1 MGFDPN
7 EMMLDLFRSEV
18 ESHSE
23 ALTSSLLKLERE
35 PGSPDKTFF
44 DSMMRAAHSIKGAA
58 RIVGVDQAVD
68 LSHVLEDCFVAA
80 QRGEL
85 SFGPN
90 DVDVMLRSVDLIVKV
105 SEATKESPAAVS
117 ALEAQVRDVVVLLKA
132 VRTGQAIPAA
142 SISPAPIENA
152 IMPPTAHV
160 DGSIEPSV
168 AMQAERV
175 QATATSE
182 RAAKTHPE
190 PAANAA
196 AMPVITEITLK
207 FPQQLDRSHAEA
219 MRARLL
225 EQWHAQVERVTFDLS
240 QTRDIDAI
248 GVGFLASARQFIER
262 DHRARLNFQP
272 VSSEMGMVLR
282 IAGLQPNIDV
292 Q

>member
-7 EMMLDLFRSEV
+7 ELMLDLFRSEV

-35 PGSPDKTFF
+35 PGTPDKTFF

-90 DVDVMLRSVDLIVKV
+90 EVDVMLRSVDLIVKV

-117 ALEAQVRDVVVLLKA
+117 ALEAQVRDIVVLLKA

-142 SISPAPIENA
+142 SIRPAPIENTTV
-152 IMPPTAHV
+152 PPTALAA
-160 DGSIEPSV
+160 GSLEPSV
-168 AMQAERV
+168 AVPAERAV
-175 QATATSE
+175 
-182 RAAKTHPE
+182 P
-190 PAANAA
+190 
-196 AMPVITEITLK
+196 AMPARPVTTEIVLQ
-207 FPQQLDRSHAEA
+207 FPQHLDRNHAEA
-219 MRARLL
+219 MRAQLL

-248 GVGFLASARQFIER
+248 GVGFLASAQQFIQR
-262 DHRARLNFQP
+262 DHRARLVFQP
-272 VSSEMGMVLR
+272 VSNEMGLVLR
-282 IAGLQPNIDV
+282 IAGLQPIIDV

>member
-35 PGSPDKTFF
+35 SPDKTFF

-85 SFGPN
+85 SFSPN
-90 DVDVMLRSVDLIVKV
+90 DVDVMLRGVDLIVRI
-105 SEATKESPAAVS
+105 SEATKDSPAAVS
-117 ALEAQVRDVVVLLKA
+117 ALEEQVRDVVVRLKA

-142 SISPAPIENA
+142 SIGPSPMEEAIAPPISPAE
-152 IMPPTAHV
+152 
-160 DGSIEPSV
+160 GSLEPSV
-168 AMQAERV
+168 AVRVERV
-175 QATATSE
+175 EATTTSE
-182 RAAKTHPE
+182 QPAKSLPE
-190 PAANAA
+190 PAAKLPTI
-196 AMPVITEITLK
+196 PVITEIVLK
-207 FPQQLDRSHAEA
+207 FPQHLDRGHAES

-240 QTRDIDAI
+240 QTREIDAI
-248 GVGFLASARQFIER
+248 GVGFLASAQQFIQR
-262 DHRARLNFQP
+262 DHRARLHFQP

-282 IAGLQPNIDV
+282 IAGLQPDVDV
-292 Q
+292 QR

>member
-35 PGSPDKTFF
+35 HESPDKTFF

-90 DVDVMLRSVDLIVKV
+90 DVDIMLRSVDLIVKV

-117 ALEAQVRDVVVLLKA
+117 ALESQVRDVVVLLKA
-132 VRTGQAIPAA
+132 VRNGQAIPAA
-142 SISPAPIENA
+142 SISPAASINPAPIANA
-152 IMPPTAHV
+152 IVPPTARAE
-160 DGSIEPSV
+160 GSLEPSV
-168 AMQAERV
+168 AMRAE
-175 QATATSE
+175 
-182 RAAKTHPE
+182 PE
-190 PAANAA
+190 VPAI
-196 AMPVITEITLK
+196 PVITEIVLQ
-207 FPQQLDRSHAEA
+207 FPQHLDRSHAEV

-225 EQWHAQVERVTFDLS
+225 EQWHALVERVTFDLS

-248 GVGFLASARQFIER
+248 GVGFLASAQQFIQR
-262 DHRARLNFQP
+262 DHRARLLFQP
-272 VSSEMGMVLR
+272 VSSEMGLVLR
-282 IAGLQPNIDV
+282 IAGLQPNTDV
-292 Q
+292 QR